1 MLKERIMTQ
10 KPSNVF
16 EDIVNLY
23 LLTECDMHCSFC
35 YASKG
40 LGRLTFDQIKFV
52 LDELARRGAQRV
64 SITGGEPLLHE
75 NIRETLEYAASVG
88 LQVTLFTSGS
98 LLTEA
103 KLRDFLPYLSWLC
116 LSIDGDRETDRK
128 VGRSKEHFD
137 SAINALEL
145 VKKLAPDLKVR
156 VASVVTRINIDNI
169 QELAKILSDPIRSP
183 SLWRI
188 KQMLPSRGAGK
199 MASRIAVDEKEFL
212 EKMSKVKDSHK
223 DMNIQIHTAHAKSG
237 DMICIHPDGNST
249 TTVYPEGGDDL
260 EIFSLGNIF
269 TDTDKVFAEWD
280 KKKDSSHANSYRDL
294 WQAPESVS

>member
-1 MLKERIMTQ
+1 MT
-10 KPSNVF
+10 KKSSDVF
-16 EDIVNLY
+16 NDIVNLY

-40 LGRLTFDQIKFV
+40 LGRLKFDQIKFV
-52 LDELARRGAQRV
+52 LNELARRGAQRV

-75 NIRETLEYAASVG
+75 NIRETLEHASSLG

-98 LLTEA
+98 LLTET
-103 KLRDFLPYLSWLC
+103 KLREFLPHLSWLC

-137 SAINALEL
+137 AAINALEL
-145 VKKLAPDLKVR
+145 TRELAPDLNVR
-156 VASVVTRINIDNI
+156 VASVITTINIDNI
-169 QELAKILSDPIRSP
+169 SKLAEILSAQNRRP

-199 MASRIAVDEKEFL
+199 MASRIAVDEEEFL
-212 EKMSKVKDSHK
+212 EKMSKVKESHQ

-249 TTVYPEGGDDL
+249 TTVYPEGDD
-260 EIFSLGNIF
+260 EPVICSLGNIF
-269 TDTDKVFAEWD
+269 TETDKVFTEWNQ
-280 KKKDSSHANSYRDL
+280 KKDLSHSSSYRNL
-294 WQAPESVS
+294 WKATDAQNCQE